1 MPSDII
7 VTVNYIDAMV
17 AKLKKAEKR
26 LQEQKKLEMAI
37 ITFIDIDKNG
47 TQIMTSGAITGQPGE
62 SINDSYSTKEPL
74 KTLKNEGYEV
84 VFNNFD
90 IPGMVQR
97 FDNNDLQPQVFTIG
111 LKKVAQIESNLKIVR
126 DKSEATIIK

>member
-1 MPSDII
+1 
-7 VTVNYIDAMV
+7 
-17 AKLKKAEKR
+17 
-26 LQEQKKLEMAI
+26 MAI